1 MSSIVL
7 PLSIVGLVAGAIVL
21 MVLLVGTQSRSA
33 NRKQLIRRVRE
44 YSETDPIELNASENS
59 ALARLRTSSST
70 KTAQILESRDWT
82 NKLAAGLAAAGLT
95 LKPEEWVLLCLA
107 TCAMGGL
114 AMFMLAEASLAAAV
128 LGATVGLLGPMAFLR
143 VRTSRRQAEFVAELP
158 DTLTA
163 LASGLSAGS
172 SLAQAID
179 SIAQE
184 SDGVLGDE
192 FRRAIIETRL
202 GTSIP
207 DALESVAVRMK
218 CEDLGMVVMAIR
230 LQSSHGGNLGDLLNT
245 VATTL
250 RERVQMKR
258 HVAALSAEGR
268 MSLWVLM
275 SLPIVMLIFMAF
287 ARPEYFAFF
296 IGTSAGLI
304 MLTCGSIAMLIGYLW
319 ARTIVRIEV

>member
-1 MSSIVL
+1 MSAFVL

-21 MVLLVGTQSRSA
+21 MVLLVGTKSRSA
-33 NRKQLIRRVRE
+33 NRKELIRRVRE
-44 YSETDPIELNASENS
+44 YSDTDPLELKASENS
-59 ALARLRTSSST
+59 TLARLRSSSST

-82 NKLAAGLAAAGLT
+82 QKLAAGLTAAGLT

-107 TCAMGGL
+107 TTAMGGL
-114 AMFMLAEASLAAAV
+114 AMFMLAEASLPAAV
-128 LGATVGLLGPMAFLR
+128 LGAAVGLLGPLAFLR
-143 VRTSRRQAEFVAELP
+143 IRTSRRQAEFVSELP
-158 DTLTA
+158 DALTA
-163 LASGLSAGS
+163 LASGLTAGA
-172 SLAQAID
+172 SLPQAID
-179 SIAQE
+179 AIAQE
-184 SDGVLGDE
+184 STGVLGEE

-207 DALESVAVRMK
+207 DALESVSVRMK

-230 LQSSHGGNLGDLLNT
+230 LQAAHGGNLGDLLNT

-275 SLPIVMLIFMAF
+275 SLPVIMLIFMAF
-287 ARPEYFAFF
+287 ARPEYFNFF
-296 IGTSAGLI
+296 IGTGAGLI